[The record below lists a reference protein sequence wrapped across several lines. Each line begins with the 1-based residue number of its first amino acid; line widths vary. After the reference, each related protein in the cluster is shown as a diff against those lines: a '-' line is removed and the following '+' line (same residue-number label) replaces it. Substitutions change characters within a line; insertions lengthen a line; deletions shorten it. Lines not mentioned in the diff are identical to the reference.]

1 MCTIIEDSC
10 VSICIQKIKSFKTT
24 QEVVRGRSNLLVANL
39 FGMVV
44 FKILVLDAILFEETL
59 NRSSY
64 EIWKPFLSWMCLPF
78 I

>member
-1 MCTIIEDSC
+1 MCTIIGDSC
-10 VSICIQKIKSFKTT
+10 VSICIQKSESFKTT
-24 QEVVRGRSNLLVANL
+24 QEIVSGTSNLLVVNL

-64 EIWKPFLSWMCLPF
+64 EIRKLFLS
-78 I
+78 